1 MDKELHILILE
12 DVAVDAEL
20 MEDELRQANLKFISK
35 RVASRQTFVNAL
47 EDFKPDIILSD
58 YNLPGFDGKS
68 ALKIVGDKFPETPFI
83 FVSGAL
89 GEELAIELLKKGAT
103 DYVLKSRLARLVP
116 SVKRAMDELE
126 DRQERKKAVNA
137 LKESENKYRIIF
149 DNSGTAMI
157 IVEEDDTISLANRE
171 FEILTGDKKK
181 EIENKKNWID
191 FIHGDDQKRI
201 LELKKSPKKYL
212 RDSSDH
218 REIRLINR
226 NNEVRD
232 VIVNLAPLS
241 EAGKYIVSFLDIT
254 ERKKTEI
261 ELKNSENELRLK
273 TLNLEEANTAL
284 KVLLRHREEDQNA
297 MEQKVI
303 SNVNKLVLPYVEKLK
318 GLRLNDNQAMHL
330 EIIETHLKDIVSP
343 FLRNLTTEH
352 YDLTPRE
359 IQIASLVK
367 EGKTTKEITELLN
380 ISATAVDFHRKN
392 IRLKLGIKNKKA
404 NLRSFLH
411 TMHSSS

>member
-12 DVAVDAEL
+12 DVATDAEL
-20 MEDELRQANLKFISK
+20 MEDELREANLKFIAK
-35 RVASRQTFVNAL
+35 RVASRQPFVNAL
-47 EDFKPDIILSD
+47 EDFKPDIILAD

-68 ALKIVGDKFPETPFI
+68 ALKIVDEKYPETPFI

-116 SVKRAMDELE
+116 SVKRALDELE
-126 DRQERKKAVNA
+126 DRQERRKAVNA

-149 DNSGTAMI
+149 DNSGTAMV
-157 IVEEDDTISLANRE
+157 IVEEDGIISLANRE
-171 FEILTGDKKK
+171 FEIITGDKKK

-191 FIHGDDQKRI
+191 FIQADDQKKI
-201 LELKKSPKKYL
+201 VELKKSPKKYS
-212 RDSSDH
+212 RDTADH

-226 NNEVRD
+226 NADVRD

-241 EAGKYIVSFLDIT
+241 DSGKYIVSFLDIT
-254 ERKKTEI
+254 ERKKAET
-261 ELKNSENELRLK
+261 ELKSSENELRLK

-303 SNVNKLVLPYVEKLK
+303 SNVKKLVLPYVEKLK
-318 GLRLNDNQAMHL
+318 GLKLNDNQATHL

-352 YDLTPRE
+352 FDLTPRE

-411 TMHSSS
+411 TMHSA

>member
-12 DVAVDAEL
+12 DVATDAEL

-35 RVASRQTFVNAL
+35 IVASRQAFVNAL
-47 EDFKPDIILSD
+47 EDFKPDIILAD

-68 ALKIVGDKFPETPFI
+68 ALKIVGYKYPETPFI

-171 FEILTGDKKK
+171 FEIITGDKKK

-254 ERKKTEI
+254 DRKKTEI
-261 ELKNSENELRLK
+261 ELRNSENELRLK

-411 TMHSSS
+411 TMHS

>member
-12 DVAVDAEL
+12 DVATDAEL
-20 MEDELRQANLKFISK
+20 MEDELRQAGLKFVAK
-35 RVASRQTFVNAL
+35 RVASRQAFSNAL
-47 EDFKPDIILSD
+47 DDFKPDIILAD

-68 ALKIVGDKFPETPFI
+68 ALKIVEEKYPEIPFI

-103 DYVLKSRLARLVP
+103 DYVLKSRLARLAP
-116 SVKRAMDELE
+116 SVKRALDELE

-157 IVEEDDTISLANRE
+157 IVEDDGTISLTNRE
-171 FEILTGDKKK
+171 FETITGDKKK

-191 FIHGDDQKRI
+191 FIHSDDQKKM
-201 LELKKSPKKYL
+201 LELKRSPKKYS
-212 RDSSDH
+212 RDTSDH

-226 NNEVRD
+226 NNDVRD

-241 EAGKYIVSFLDIT
+241 DPGKYIVSFLDIS
-254 ERKKTEI
+254 ERKKAET

-303 SNVNKLVLPYVEKLK
+303 SNVKKLVLPYVEKMK
-318 GLRLNDNQAMHL
+318 GLRLTDNQATHL

-352 YDLTPRE
+352 FDLTPRE

-411 TMHSSS
+411 TMHSS

>member
-1 MDKELHILILE
+1 
-12 DVAVDAEL
+12 
-20 MEDELRQANLKFISK
+20 
-35 RVASRQTFVNAL
+35 
-47 EDFKPDIILSD
+47 
-58 YNLPGFDGKS
+58 
-68 ALKIVGDKFPETPFI
+68 
-83 FVSGAL
+83 
-89 GEELAIELLKKGAT
+89 
-103 DYVLKSRLARLVP
+103 
-116 SVKRAMDELE
+116 MDELE

-171 FEILTGDKKK
+171 FEIITGDKKK

-254 ERKKTEI
+254 DRKKTEI
-261 ELKNSENELRLK
+261 ELRNSENELRLK

-411 TMHSSS
+411 TMHS

>member
-12 DVAVDAEL
+12 DVATDAEL

-35 RVASRQTFVNAL
+35 IVASRQAFVNAL
-47 EDFKPDIILSD
+47 EDFKPDIILAD

-68 ALKIVGDKFPETPFI
+68 ALKIVGDKYPETPFI

-171 FEILTGDKKK
+171 FEIITGDKKK

-254 ERKKTEI
+254 DRKKTEI
-261 ELKNSENELRLK
+261 ELRNSENELRLK

-411 TMHSSS
+411 TMHS